1 MERIRMSDVLPLLGL
16 SEPRDGRRSFY
27 ISCPCCDDNP
37 RKKHLNINL
46 EKDVFRCPR
55 CSFSG
60 GIFDLYA
67 HYMGIDRKY
76 ARKEIIERLYIRES
90 GSDGQVRGSKQSTP
104 KIVQPAVAECPIT
117 DVDTRHETYSA
128 FLSKLTL
135 STDHYENLRNRG
147 LPDDAI
153 VSLGYKTTPIAGLSA
168 IAKQLLSEGYY
179 LPGVPGFYHTDA
191 GYWSFV
197 HESRGILIP
206 VRNPE
211 GKIQGLQVR
220 RDNVTKRKFRWISS
234 IGKQDGCKAEGWTHL
249 AGNPQQT
256 ILLTE
261 GPMKADVIHHLTG
274 KTVLAVPGVNSLTHL
289 PSTLE
294 YLQEKGAKRV
304 MTAFDMDFFTNPHVQ
319 NGYHALVQMLSEYGL
334 SYGTYVWDPQYK
346 GLDDYIWQ
354 HCMKQL

>member
-16 SEPRDGRRSFY
+16 PEPRDGRRSY
-27 ISCPCCDDNP
+27 NIPCPCCDDNP

-67 HYMGIDRKY
+67 HYTGIDRKY
-76 ARKEIIERLYIRES
+76 ARKEIMERLNIQETS
-90 GSDGQVRGSKQSTP
+90 SKGKGKGKKRPRP
-104 KIVQPAVAECPIT
+104 KPSEPAVIECPIT

-128 FLSKLTL
+128 FLDKLTL
-135 STDHYENLRNRG
+135 STDHRENLLRRG
-147 LPDDAI
+147 LSDDAI
-153 VSLGYKTTPIAGLSA
+153 VSLGYKTTPVAGLSA
-168 IAKQLLSEGYY
+168 IAKQLLTDGYY
-179 LPGVPGFYHTDA
+179 LSGVPGFYHTDA
-191 GYWSFV
+191 GNWSFI
-197 HESRGILIP
+197 HENRGILIP

-234 IGKQDGCKAEGWTHL
+234 IGKQDGCKAEGWIHM
-249 AGNPQQT
+249 AGEPQRM

-261 GPMKADVIHHLTG
+261 GPMKADVIHQLTG

-289 PSTLE
+289 PATLDF
-294 YLQEKGAKRV
+294 LIGAGVQRI
-304 MTAFDMDFFTNPHVQ
+304 MTAFDMDFFTNPYVQ
-319 NGYHALVQMLSEYGL
+319 NGYRSLVEMLSEHGL
-334 SYGTYVWDPQYK
+334 TYGTYVWDPSYK
-346 GLDDYIWQ
+346 GLDDYIW
-354 HCMKQL
+354 HSMKQS